1 MWGTKKL
8 DMDKNSD
15 IINDFLSEKGLTKK
29 KLSEL
34 LYVDRKTLYWMIN
47 KPGEKGIR
55 QKRINDLNTI
65 FKKYNYTKRVS

>member
-1 MWGTKKL
+1 LWGTKKL
-8 DMDKNSD
+8 DMDKNSS

-65 FKKYNYTKRVS
+65 FKKYNYTKRVG

>member
-1 MWGTKKL
+1 
-8 DMDKNSD
+8 MDKNSD